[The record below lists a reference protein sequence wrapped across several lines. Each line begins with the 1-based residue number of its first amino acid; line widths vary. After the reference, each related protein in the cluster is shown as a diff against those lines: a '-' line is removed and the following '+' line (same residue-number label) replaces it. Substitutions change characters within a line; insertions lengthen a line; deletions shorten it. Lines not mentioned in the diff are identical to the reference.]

1 MECVVGFLLTVFR
14 LLHAGELCYV
24 VEDVPAELDLLT
36 HEAGAF
42 RRGKASES
50 IIQNFLDL
58 VIVFFFSRLPESKYV
73 AWECFGDK
81 EMSVQCSSLRKKFKW
96 NVLKK

>member
-14 LLHAGELCYV
+14 LLHTGELRYV
-24 VEDVPAELDLLT
+24 VEDVPAELDLRT
-36 HEAGAF
+36 HEGGAF

-58 VIVFFFSRLPESKYV
+58 VVVFLLF
-73 AWECFGDK
+73 
-81 EMSVQCSSLRKKFKW
+81 
-96 NVLKK
+96 